1 MDELCRLSSEQIIY
15 RAKEYES
22 RMNVLTISI
31 SNFLE
36 SGSKLVSPEWIKQEY
51 AELKKCIKEE
61 HDYLSKQK
69 NDISHIS
76 QVHNAY
82 QYGILE
88 CSAWGFSSRVGS
100 NIDIMLFNSV
110 EEAEYKLTKFLSDV
124 DEWKNYS
131 TGGSK

>member
-1 MDELCRLSSEQIIY
+1 MEEIFSLNSDQIIC
-15 RAKEYES
+15 RAKEYER
-22 RMNVLTISI
+22 RMNVLAKSI

-36 SGSKLVSPEWIKQEY
+36 NGNKSADTDWIKKEY
-51 AELKKCIKEE
+51 AELKKYIKEE
-61 HDYLSKQK
+61 HNYLSKQK

-76 QVHNAY
+76 QIHNAY

-100 NIDIMLFNSV
+100 SINQDLFNSV
-110 EEAEYKLTKFLSDV
+110 EEAEYKLTKFLSDL
-124 DEWKNYS
+124 DEWIKYR

>member
-1 MDELCRLSSEQIIY
+1 MEELKRSNSNQLIA
-15 RAKEYES
+15 RAKAYEN
-22 RMNVLTISI
+22 RMKTLAKSI
-31 SNFLE
+31 SDFLE
-36 SGSKLVSPEWIKQEY
+36 SGSESTDPDWIKKEY

-76 QVHNAY
+76 QIHNAY

-100 NIDIMLFNSV
+100 SINQDLFNSV
-110 EEAEYKLTKFLSDV
+110 EEAEYKLTKFLSDL
-124 DEWKNYS
+124 DEWIKYR